1 LVSTAVA
8 IHSNVYYL
16 PHSPPFPTLTSS
28 SSSARRRRAPPPPLL
43 CALPPSGL
51 LGGRS
56 CKVLQGAVRSCR
68 RQGAAGKELPPA
80 QAVGKELP
88 PPSMCWRANKATRK
102 KPGEQCGAEEA
113 RRTRRRGRNPAN
125 KATAEE
131 ARRRRAWRPPPR
143 RRGLEAHRHH
153 LAVARAPGGGSGNTG
168 HVFTHMLLVTT
179 THAHALARE
188 AMLAGPGCGT
198 SASPRTPPSACLRS
212 TSSSMFLSCTIR
224 FPALRPSTTSLIRSL
239 P

>member
-1 LVSTAVA
+1 MSTAVA
-8 IHSNVYYL
+8 IRSNVYYL

-131 ARRRRAWRPPPR
+131 ARRRRAWRPLPR
-143 RRGLEAHRHH
+143 HRGLESHRRH
-153 LAVARAPGGGSGNTG
+153 LAAARAPGGGNKIKDCWLSIL
-168 HVFTHMLLVTT
+168 FTHIISQQQHTPKKQCLWVQV
-179 THAHALARE
+179 
-188 AMLAGPGCGT
+188 AGPARPPGLTPPLVFAARRRRCSCRAR
-198 SASPRTPPSACLRS
+198 SASRPCAPRPPA
-212 TSSSMFLSCTIR
+212 
-224 FPALRPSTTSLIRSL
+224 
-239 P
+239 